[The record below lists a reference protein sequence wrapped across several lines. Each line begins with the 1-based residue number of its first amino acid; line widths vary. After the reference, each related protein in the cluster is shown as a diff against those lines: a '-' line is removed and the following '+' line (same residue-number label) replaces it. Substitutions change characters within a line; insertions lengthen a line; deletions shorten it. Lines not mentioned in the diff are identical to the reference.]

1 VEYSKQL
8 QLIFDNY
15 TASFRPGCSNQ
26 KSSLAQA
33 SQSNARTQQQ
43 RLTRVWLETVSRLLL
58 VVVSV
63 MVKIID
69 KIRLYDQPDRPK
81 EPFFSFEYF
90 PPKTDAGVENL

>member
-1 VEYSKQL
+1 VEYLKQL
-8 QLIFDNY
+8 QSIFDNY
-15 TASFRPGCSNQ
+15 TTSYTAVSCWKRGFSAERPKLLHNN
-26 KSSLAQA
+26 
-33 SQSNARTQQQ
+33 NAPPAEHRA
-43 RLTRVWLETVSRLLL
+43 VA
-58 VVVSV
+58 

>member
-1 VEYSKQL
+1 LTTTQHLTPPSAAGRE
-8 QLIFDNY
+8 
-15 TASFRPGCSNQ
+15 ASLSLRQRPTLLHNN
-26 KSSLAQA
+26 
-33 SQSNARTQQQ
+33 NAPPAEHRA
-43 RLTRVWLETVSRLLL
+43 VA
-58 VVVSV
+58 